1 MVQTRRN
8 AQAKAAFANEHILK
22 LPTELHMMIFDYLA
36 DERKPWL
43 ASLATLCKTLLPEVE
58 AVLYSEIEIGTCKYA
73 SALCRAI
80 SKRRYRAVFVRRLVL
95 SVSGGTT
102 LKKPLN
108 TALPLL
114 TNLTSLELVVDEP
127 SIFDILLHCS
137 FRLHTFIIGGERY
150 APNLEDILA
159 SQPDIER
166 LSFIFIPEHSQDM
179 VQPQL
184 SRPGILPK
192 LQTLTAFASRF
203 PLTFITYPY
212 PLTHLSIMAAS
223 HNDIAHVMKLFGSTL
238 VTVCILRLIGEKCT
252 PECYWPASMF
262 RNAHLSKLEHVKVTD
277 LYGPATDLPC
287 EQETMPVPGLQE
299 ACPALK
305 TLMWS
310 VDSSIADDLYWP
322 PPGGDGLDGR
332 MMTEYARLLFATLPA
347 LATFTVHELGDPM
360 HRDDDDGAV
369 YGEVYRRAEG
379 GEVKGPENE
388 PVELGMWRGLY
399 AQLM

>member
-22 LPTELHMMIFDYLA
+22 LPTELHMMILDHLA

-58 AVLYSEIEIGTCKYA
+58 AALYREIEIGTCKYA

-80 SKRRYRAVFVRRLVL
+80 SKRRYRAIFVRKLVL
-95 SVSGGTT
+95 SVRGGTT
-102 LKKPLN
+102 LKKPLQ

-114 TNLTSLELVVDEP
+114 TNLSSLELVVDEP

-150 APNLEDILA
+150 APQLEDILA

-166 LSFIFIPEHSQDM
+166 LSFVFIPEHSQDEI
-179 VQPQL
+179 QPEL
-184 SRPGILPK
+184 SRPDILPK

-203 PLTFITYPY
+203 PLTFITHPY
-212 PLTHLSIMAAS
+212 PIAHLSIMAAS
-223 HNDIAHVMKLFGSTL
+223 HDDIAHVMKLFGSTL

-262 RNAHLSKLEHVKVTD
+262 RNAHLPKLEHVKVTD

-305 TLMWS
+305 TIMWS

-322 PPGGDGLDGR
+322 PPGGDGLDDR

-347 LATFTVHELGDPM
+347 LASFTVHELGDPV
-360 HRDDDDGAV
+360 RDDDGAV